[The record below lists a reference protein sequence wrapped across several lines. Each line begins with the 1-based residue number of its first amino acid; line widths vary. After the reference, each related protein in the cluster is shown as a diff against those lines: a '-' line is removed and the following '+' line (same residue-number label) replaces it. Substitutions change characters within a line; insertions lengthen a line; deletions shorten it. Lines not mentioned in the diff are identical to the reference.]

1 MTATKD
7 IKQLIS
13 GYRIDARQ
21 ARLRGDWQRCWQL
34 LEDAHI
40 LSQPWAWPHIQVHWS
55 MLVAGSRLRDI
66 REVRGQILRLIVGG
80 PASAIGKYPLG
91 NTGRARVSAVQPMPI
106 RSDLA
111 EVLKQAGQRT
121 E

>member
-1 MTATKD
+1 MTSTKD

-34 LEDAHI
+34 LEDAHV
-40 LSQPWAWPHIQVHWS
+40 LSQPWAWPHIQVHGS
-55 MLVAGSRLRDI
+55 MLAAGWLSRDV
-66 REVRGQILRLIVGG
+66 REVHGQILRLVVGG
-80 PASAIGKYPLG
+80 PASAIGKYPAG
-91 NTGRARVSAVQPMPI
+91 NIGRARVSPVQPMPI

-121 E
+121 D